1 MTRNRQNLPRNGLF
15 HKKDCTPLLKI
26 SIFFEVDPLDLC
38 QIYREPQAGI
48 FHPFALNPLEIHVF
62 SWNIPLTFSTEGDAI
77 FLTILDRLEYKG

>member
-1 MTRNRQNLPRNGLF
+1 MNFKNFRIFLF
-15 HKKDCTPLLKI
+15 VEDI
-26 SIFFEVDPLDLC
+26 ESFEVYPLDLC